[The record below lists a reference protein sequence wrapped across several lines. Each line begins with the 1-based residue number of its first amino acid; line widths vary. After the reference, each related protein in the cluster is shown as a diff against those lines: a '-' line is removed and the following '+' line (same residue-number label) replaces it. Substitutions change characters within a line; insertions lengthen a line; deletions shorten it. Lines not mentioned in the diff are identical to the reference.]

1 MYCTCAYVLQI
12 NVYDWA
18 NVVHNQ
24 TKKWDNVRTLGK
36 VNNWFQKY
44 TFHVI
49 FLKWN
54 FLLYF
59 ACFILFS
66 LFVAAILFAYLYVM
80 VMADTPKQPCEVE
93 TKNIGKQNADK
104 CLLAFIHDLYSFWLL
119 YCANQLHTHTFIYK
133 CWYSYVHRVDNTLF
147 CWHALPERSG
157 NFAPVH
163 NTYTNT
169 YTFKLS
175 FLQTH
180 LFILNL
186 TCVCELCCSCM
197 REKVLSNC
205 YFVLYLL

>member
-93 TKNIGKQNADK
+93 TRNIGKQNADK

-119 YCANQLHTHTFIYK
+119 YCANQLHSHTNIHIHMFI
-133 CWYSYVHRVDNTLF
+133 VL
-147 CWHALPERSG
+147 
-157 NFAPVH
+157 
-163 NTYTNT
+163 
-169 YTFKLS
+169 
-175 FLQTH
+175 
-180 LFILNL
+180 L
-186 TCVCELCCSCM
+186 TRTARAIWQLCTS
-197 REKVLSNC
+197 S
-205 YFVLYLL
+205 

>member
-1 MYCTCAYVLQI
+1 MYCTCAYVLRI

-59 ACFILFS
+59 ACFILFF

-80 VMADTPKQPCEVE
+80 AVTPKQPYEVE
-93 TKNIGKQNADK
+93 TKNIRKRNADK
-104 CLLAFIHDLYSFWLL
+104 CLLAFIQDLYSFWLL
-119 YCANQLHTHTFIYK
+119 YCANELHTHTFILT
-133 CWYSYVHRVDNTLF
+133 YSYVHLVDNTLF
-147 CWHALPERSG
+147 CWHALSERSG
-157 NFAPVH
+157 NFALVH

-169 YTFKLS
+169 YVHS
-175 FLQTH
+175 SSHSSQTH
-180 LFILNL
+180 
-186 TCVCELCCSCM
+186 
-197 REKVLSNC
+197 
-205 YFVLYLL
+205 